1 MPASWNKEYNPS
13 LLAEK
18 IESTRKV
25 SEDGKVRFEGWGFKE
40 FAVLLYS
47 MLNFGQDVPEIDLRQ
62 IVSKAIF
69 NSGAKGII
77 TAKSLLTEVNK
88 LEQEYQ
94 KLPTQRYGL
103 ASSISINPSLEFHK
117 IHLGN
122 TLIVFEKNLPKRFK
136 QEANNLLRDAKQSLF
151 ADPPAD
157 YMQVRVHVSAKSIH
171 HGAKQALETLD
182 FVRGVWNWAYNRRH
196 FIRET
201 WGGKSKPVNQ
211 IILGPIHTLHNSNG
225 YLAATNNWWYEPS

>member
-69 NSGAKGII
+69 NSGAKGIGH
-77 TAKSLLTEVNK
+77 K
-88 LEQEYQ
+88 L
-94 KLPTQRYGL
+94 R
-103 ASSISINPSLEFHK
+103 
-117 IHLGN
+117 
-122 TLIVFEKNLPKRFK
+122 
-136 QEANNLLRDAKQSLF
+136 
-151 ADPPAD
+151 
-157 YMQVRVHVSAKSIH
+157 
-171 HGAKQALETLD
+171 
-182 FVRGVWNWAYNRRH
+182 
-196 FIRET
+196 
-201 WGGKSKPVNQ
+201 
-211 IILGPIHTLHNSNG
+211 
-225 YLAATNNWWYEPS
+225 